1 MSDKRLAAFAVD
13 VRGQLFLIDGAAQEL
28 FGYDLGDLPTN
39 YMEFVVPEDLP
50 RAVEAFQKVIEEHK
64 AAEVTVTAIHKDG
77 RRIPVRVSAA
87 PDRDADRTVVG
98 IVGTFEL
105 V

>member
-1 MSDKRLAAFAVD
+1 MSDNRLAAFAVD
-13 VRGQLFLIDGAAQEL
+13 AQGQLFLIDGAAQEL
-28 FGYDLGDLPTN
+28 FGYELSDLPAN
-39 YMEFVVPEDLP
+39 YLGFVAPEDLP
-50 RAVEAFQKVIEEHK
+50 RAVETFQKVFEEHK

-77 RRIPVRVSAA
+77 RRIPVRVFAA
-87 PDRDADRTVVG
+87 PDRDTDRTVVG